1 MSFHGYPRFTV
12 DVDLV
17 VMPELENARALM
29 ATLDDFGFGAL
40 TLTADDFTRPVTV
53 ALGRAP
59 YQIGI
64 MTSIKGVEVDEAW
77 SRRVSGALDGV
88 DVFFVS
94 KTDLIANKRAVGR
107 PEDLADIERL
117 RDEDEPAG

>member
-1 MSFHGYPRFTV
+1 MSNSV
-12 DVDLV
+12 
-17 VMPELENARALM
+17 
-29 ATLDDFGFGAL
+29 TLPDDFREFLQCLNAHSVGAL

-59 YQIGI
+59 YQIDI
-64 MTSIKGVEVDEAW
+64 MTYIKGVEVEEAW
-77 SRRVSGALDGV
+77 TRRAPGVLDGV

-94 KTDLIANKRAVGR
+94 KSDLIANKRSVGR

-117 RDEDEPAG
+117 RDEDEGEGEGELAR